1 MSKIRSSNKKLKI
14 LIKLPT
20 ILLIQSYKKATE
32 VIFFCQIQKN
42 SLVTE
47 IKKIKINFMDK
58 LNLKTQIFMRNPFT

>member
-32 VIFFCQIQKN
+32 VIFFCQIPKN